1 MMSVAMVTSD
11 CPHRQ
16 MTTCSNAR
24 MRSASVAMHSSG
36 NGSGCQS
43 MEAPAMAAIIAAQG
57 LAHDDGRAIL
67 ALLGAG
73 YSSREVSAHLD
84 EALALAGLRQ
94 MARAA

>member
-1 MMSVAMVTSD
+1 
-11 CPHRQ
+11 
-16 MTTCSNAR
+16 
-24 MRSASVAMHSSG
+24 
-36 NGSGCQS
+36 

-94 MARAA
+94 MARSA